1 MVLRSLFGEARSRA
15 SVRAFLLNSTWASA
29 ALALLIIMLG
39 IPADGVAKGKP
50 RPPPEP
56 TPSEPPARF
65 WHAFTGNGSNDV
77 GASRL
82 FLIGGSGDGTADYE
96 TFADFWYYAVDT
108 RQWVLAPTGRSKP
121 SGRFHAGLSCGAG
134 ECVTSNG
141 VRIGRLKETWV
152 YSERAG
158 SWSQINCRKQLC
170 PSARK
175 NVAMAYDPD
184 RFYHL
189 LFGGEGGTDGRE
201 NMGDTWSF
209 SGGAWT
215 REQPVSSPPGR
226 WWAAMSHVG
235 APAHGIVLFGGVFNG
250 LDGFLNLFYDMW
262 VWDGIDW
269 QPVVA
274 TGGLPPPS
282 LFGHSMTWDDDRL
295 LVTGG
300 YMDNIDTPNKTVWS
314 FTFDGARSGRWSKD
328 PDTSGCYA
336 SVKPGAVMAYDRSQ
350 KLKVFF
356 GGLENG
362 PNGVIAY
369 DETIVCE

>member
-1 MVLRSLFGEARSRA
+1 MILRPVFGAAGPRARART
-15 SVRAFLLNSTWASA
+15 AFLYVARA
-29 ALALLIIMLG
+29 GIALAILTIMIGL
-39 IPADGVAKGKP
+39 PATAVAKGKP
-50 RPPPEP
+50 PPPPEP

-65 WHAFTGNGSNDV
+65 WHAFTSNGSSDV

-82 FLIGGSGDGTADYE
+82 FLIGGNGDATADYE
-96 TFADFWYYAVDT
+96 TFADFWYYAVDSH
-108 RQWVLAPTGRSKP
+108 QWVLAPTGRSKP
-121 SGRFHAGLSCGAG
+121 SGRNHAGLSCGAG

-141 VRIGRLKETWV
+141 IRLGLLKETWV

-170 PSARK
+170 PSARR

-189 LFGGEGGTDGRE
+189 LFGGEGGTNGRE
-201 NMGDTWSF
+201 NLDDTWSF
-209 SGGAWT
+209 AGGAWR

-226 WWAAMSHVG
+226 WWAGMTYVG
-235 APAHGIVLFGGVFNG
+235 PPVNGTVLFGGVFNG
-250 LDGFLNLFYDMW
+250 PDGYVHLLDDMW
-262 VWDGIDW
+262 VWDGINW
-269 QPVVA
+269 QPVIYS
-274 TGGLPPPS
+274 GGLSPPS
-282 LFGHSMTWDDDRL
+282 LFGHSVAWDGDRL

-300 YMDNIDTPNKTVWS
+300 YMTNKDTPNNIAWS
-314 FTFDGARSGRWSKD
+314 FTFDGPRSGRWSKE
-328 PDTSGCYA
+328 PDTSGCLA

-356 GGLENG
+356 GGGENG

-369 DETIVCE
+369 DDTVVCE